1 MLVMQKQNVDLASMD
16 FRVLRFLR
24 ILLQT
29 GSVTRTAELLEISQ
43 PAASRILA
51 RIRDLIADPLLIRTQ
66 AGYQL
71 TDHALSLQEPV
82 LEAIHAVEAV
92 FLPPRFDPAHSSRR
106 FRIAGTDYAAACIVG
121 PLVDRLAKIA
131 PHVRVDVTP
140 LVPGSFSTI
149 QDGEIDFVFYAGLKV
164 KGDLIV
170 KKLFTDSY
178 VLLIREGHPLHELAA
193 QKGFLEPPD
202 ITPYRQIE
210 FSYPTV
216 DRLRADTVM
225 RATSNG
231 DPAMLS
237 VPFFTSMPFHVANSD
252 AVAAAP
258 SRLGAQLSSFSGIVS
273 VPFRS
278 GAEFPYYLLWH
289 ERGQFNPAIR
299 WFVEEVEQTVT
310 QQTTSFGRASE
321 AVE

>member
-1 MLVMQKQNVDLASMD
+1 MMVMQKSNDELASMD

-51 RIRDLIADPLLIRTQ
+51 RVRDLTGDPLLIRTQ
-66 AGYQL
+66 TGYQL

-82 LEAIHAVEAV
+82 LDAIHSVEAV
-92 FLPPRFDPAHSSRR
+92 FQPPIFDPGQSRKR

-121 PLVDRLAKIA
+121 PLIDRLAKTS

-140 LVPGSFSTI
+140 LVPNSFKTI
-149 QDGEIDFVFYAGLKV
+149 QDGEIDFVFYAGLEV
-164 KGDLIV
+164 KGDLIA
-170 KKLFTDSY
+170 KKLFTDNY
-178 VLLIREGHPLHELAA
+178 ILLMREGHPLHELAA

-216 DRLRADTVM
+216 DRLQADTVM
-225 RATSNG
+225 RETSND

-237 VPFFTSMPFHVANSD
+237 VPFFTSMPFHVVNSD
-252 AVAAAP
+252 TVAAAP
-258 SRLGAQLSSFSGIVS
+258 SRLGAQLSSFSSIVS

-289 ERGQFNPAIR
+289 ERGQYNPAIR
-299 WFVEEVEQTVT
+299 WFVDEVAQTVT
-310 QQTTSFGRASE
+310 K
-321 AVE
+321 

>member
-1 MLVMQKQNVDLASMD
+1 MLLMQRLNDELASMD

-29 GSVTRTAELLEISQ
+29 GSVTRTAELLAISQ

-51 RIRDLIADPLLIRTQ
+51 RTRDLTGDPMLIRTQ

-92 FLPPRFDPAHSSRR
+92 FLPPKFDPAHSSRR
-106 FRIAGTDYAAACIVG
+106 FRIAGTDYAAACIIG
-121 PLVDRLAKIA
+121 PLVDRLATAA

-140 LVPGSFSTI
+140 LVPDSFSEI

-170 KKLFTDSY
+170 KKLFADSY

-225 RATSNG
+225 RATSND

-258 SRLGAQLSSFSGIVS
+258 SRLGVQLSSFSSIVS

-278 GAEFPYYLLWH
+278 GAEFSYYLLWH
-289 ERGQFNPAIR
+289 ERGQFNPAFR
-299 WFVEEVEQTVT
+299 WFVDEVIQTVT

-321 AVE
+321 T